1 LPSEIP
7 HRANIFG
14 FKKLGVDAVVSISAV
29 GSLRG
34 PMRPRDVVL
43 PDQYVDR
50 TKSRDEQTFFGN
62 GLVAHVAFGEPSCPV
77 LRDALAGLIRT
88 MLRDDSGKRRLFSKG
103 VYVNMEGPAFS
114 TRAESLMYRRM
125 GFDVIGM
132 TSLAEAKLC
141 REAGL
146 CYQTIAMVTDYDC
159 WHRAKTPV
167 TVDMIVG
174 HLQANITLAHAIL
187 VRLPD
192 VLARRRFDC
201 TCGHALDN
209 AILTAPAAIP
219 AALRRILA
227 PILGAR
233 GAA

>member
-1 LPSEIP
+1 
-7 HRANIFG
+7 
-14 FKKLGVDAVVSISAV
+14 
-29 GSLRG
+29 
-34 PMRPRDVVL
+34 M
-43 PDQYVDR
+43 
-50 TKSRDEQTFFGN
+50 
-62 GLVAHVAFGEPSCPV
+62 
-77 LRDALAGLIRT
+77 
-88 MLRDDSGKRRLFSKG
+88 
-103 VYVNMEGPAFS
+103 
-114 TRAESLMYRRM
+114 
-125 GFDVIGM
+125 
-132 TSLAEAKLC
+132 
-141 REAGL
+141 
-146 CYQTIAMVTDYDC
+146 
-159 WHRAKTPV
+159 TPV